1 MEKMWLMGVR
11 YTRRW
16 LDMTYSGWVGNKGR
30 TLARYDKFWG
40 GTKNPRHSAE
50 GCAGDFAQIRVWTL
64 SA

>member
-50 GCAGDFAQIRVWTL
+50 GCAGD
-64 SA
+64 